1 MAKHL
6 NLEVPEALE
15 ETLTSIQKKLDL
27 PDHGAVIS
35 HAIHVLDILCKSE
48 GTVTLS
54 VTQKKAE
61 ELGITDVQS

>member
-1 MAKHL
+1 MKHI
-6 NLEVPEALE
+6 NMEVPPELE
-15 ETLTSIQKKLDL
+15 KTLDEIKQKLDL

-35 HAIHVLDILCKSE
+35 HAIHVLNVLCKSE

-61 ELGITDVQS
+61 ELNL